1 VVWLALRTAITI
13 DQPHTSPLGE
23 RSPNRAEHGRRVRGF
38 FFFQPLCF
46 VAVLLV
52 LLFVTPTPAV
62 DAKSIFENI
71 EASDKFTI
79 LQVALKE
86 AGLDGMLNKDGPY
99 TLFAPSDAA
108 FKKLGEE
115 QIKKIVADKD
125 LLKKILMAHI
135 ITEKALTAGDVK
147 SLDGK
152 DINGFR
158 ISAADGLKI
167 GDAKVV
173 GMDAKC
179 KNGNYLTIDTV
190 LIPK

>member
-1 VVWLALRTAITI
+1 MRHVKGTA
-13 DQPHTSPLGE
+13 P
-23 RSPNRAEHGRRVRGF
+23 
-38 FFFQPLCF
+38 CF
-46 VAVLLV
+46 VWVLLLLV
-52 LLFVTPTPAV
+52 LLVTPAPAV
-62 DAKSIFENI
+62 DAKPIFETI

-86 AGLDGMLNKDGPY
+86 AGLDGMLNRDGSY
-99 TLFAPSDAA
+99 TLLAPTDAA

-115 QIKKIVADKD
+115 QIKKLVADKD

-135 ITEKALTAGDVK
+135 VTEKALTAADMK
-147 SLDGK
+147 SLK
-152 DINGFR
+152 DFNGFR

-167 GDAKVV
+167 GDAQII
-173 GMDAKC
+173 GTDTKC